1 MINDFRIEKSRL
13 PMSLT
18 TIEGES
24 LSGETFVQASA
35 RHPHDVESAPEIM
48 NAADA
53 FFPLRISSGETLLVQ
68 KDRVREVQLEQ
79 VPVEETWSIGVP
91 HNVEITMRGGAVH
104 TGMILIEPMTGRSRV
119 LDYLNRCGDRFLI
132 LHTDDG
138 CVLLNRRYIDYVRP
152 VE

>member
-18 TIEGES
+18 TIDGEC

-35 RHPHDVESAPEIM
+35 RHPNDIESAPEIM
-48 NAADA
+48 NADDA
-53 FFPLRISSGETLLVQ
+53 FFPLRIATGETLLVQ

-91 HNVEITMRGGAVH
+91 HNVEVTMRGGSVH
-104 TGMILIEPMTGRSRV
+104 LGTILIEPMTGRARV
-119 LDYLNRCGDRFLI
+119 LDYLNRCADRFVI
-132 LHTDDG
+132 LHTEDG
-138 CVLLNRRYIDYVRP
+138 CVLLNRSCIDYVRP
-152 VE
+152 VD